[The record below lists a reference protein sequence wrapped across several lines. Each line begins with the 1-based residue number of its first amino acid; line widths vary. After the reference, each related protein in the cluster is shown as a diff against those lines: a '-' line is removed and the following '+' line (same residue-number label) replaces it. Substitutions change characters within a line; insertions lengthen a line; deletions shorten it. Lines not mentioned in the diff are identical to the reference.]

1 MSKQLETIGALDCST
16 TGTDYLVFLVGAVF
30 ADHVEIV
37 AMYRRQKPQL
47 ESTLTTVAAMAKEYE
62 IDRIVVET
70 TGGVGELY
78 REEIERRDDIEAV
91 AIGFNTTA
99 TSKPLAIERLQ
110 LFLERGWVV
119 IPPAAKIIA
128 DELAA
133 FQREG
138 RKLEA
143 SKGNNDDTV
152 MALAFLVSLVEI
164 DALED
169 SSDTTNLASFAPPSG
184 MASQT
189 KSETRGM
196 FSGGNRGGRMG
207 DRGNRGS
214 TRWRNR

>member
-47 ESTLTTVAAMAKEYE
+47 ASTLTTIAAMAKEYG

-78 REEIERRDDIEAV
+78 REEIERRDDIESV

-128 DELAA
+128 DELEA

-138 RKLEA
+138 RKMEA

-169 SSDTTNLASFAPPSG
+169 SATTSLASSAPPSG
-184 MASQT
+184 ATQTQSETQRQFFSSQT
-189 KSETRGM
+189 
-196 FSGGNRGGRMG
+196 GRMR
-207 DRGNRGS
+207 DRGNRES